1 MLSEGRGDGS
11 ELAEACCAVV
21 RTRGTRLLLELG
33 HAQIALRLVVGEG
46 YFEVREKEQDPVLA
60 LSETLEARPLFA
72 ELGASTLPWRP
83 LRNWRQLDIG
93 LGKNRPVANGETVA
107 C

>member
-21 RTRGTRLLLELG
+21 RTRGARLLPEFG

-46 YFEVREKEQDPVLA
+46 DVEVREKEQDPVLA
-60 LSETLEARPLFA
+60 LSENRP
-72 ELGASTLPWRP
+72 
-83 LRNWRQLDIG
+83 
-93 LGKNRPVANGETVA
+93 GKNRPVANGETVA